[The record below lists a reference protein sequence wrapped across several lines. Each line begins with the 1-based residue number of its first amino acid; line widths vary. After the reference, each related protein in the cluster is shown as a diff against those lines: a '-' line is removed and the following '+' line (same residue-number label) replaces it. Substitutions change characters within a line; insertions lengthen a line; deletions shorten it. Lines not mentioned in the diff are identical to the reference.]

1 MSSQDED
8 LVAVENGLEAVGDG
22 EDGALGEGGPDGR
35 LDEVVRLQVH
45 RGGRL
50 VQHQDLGLSCGDKC
64 EFMRLGN
71 GAHLAAL

>member
-1 MSSQDED
+1 MCDGEYGA
-8 LVAVENGLEAVGDG
+8 AVEL
-22 EDGALGEGGPDGR
+22 LPDCG

-71 GAHLAAL
+71 RAHLAAL